1 MYCRVI
7 FDLLSGSD
15 NGYTEHLGRPPVNMS
30 ESAWMESLNRP
41 SKTLSASAV
50 LLGTWLALLTIV
62 NLTQGAYSEGRKVL
76 WLKFLTG
83 VKESSTTEMSFVI
96 DDAVFGLVS
105 VSIFAVGAMGLNKSH
120 EGGFSSWVSGLPS
133 CIMTRLLTF
142 DGGFKQL
149 ASGWLVALGVLFY
162 VTWSISETTW
172 VDPGVYS
179 VAIVLISFGV
189 GIGILSESE
198 S

>member
-7 FDLLSGSD
+7 FDLLSDSD

-120 EGGFSSWVSGLPS
+120 EGGFSSWASGLPS

>member
-1 MYCRVI
+1 
-7 FDLLSGSD
+7 
-15 NGYTEHLGRPPVNMS
+15 MS

-120 EGGFSSWVSGLPS
+120 EGGFSSWASGLPS

>member
-1 MYCRVI
+1 
-7 FDLLSGSD
+7 
-15 NGYTEHLGRPPVNMS
+15 MS
-30 ESAWMESLNRP
+30 ESAWMESLTRP

-50 LLGTWLALLTIV
+50 LLGTWLTLLTIV

-76 WLKFLTG
+76 WFKFLTG
-83 VKESSTTEMSFVI
+83 VKEASTTDMSFVI
-96 DDAVFGLVS
+96 DDAVFGLVG
-105 VSIFAVGAMGLNKSH
+105 AVILAAGVMGLNRSH
-120 EGGFSSWVSGLPS
+120 EGGFTSWASGLPTCVMS
-133 CIMTRLLTF
+133 CLLF
-142 DGGFKQL
+142 SDGDFKKL
-149 ASGWLVALGVLFY
+149 ASSWLVALGVLFY
-162 VTWSISETTW
+162 VSWSISETTW